1 VGAVGSG
8 LLSYGYLYAISIR
21 NVPLAFLMSL
31 LMWGIV
37 YQGYNAVFSSFYPEL
52 FPTRSRVSAMSIA
65 QNVGTLITA
74 LLPALF
80 ATVAPPGSA
89 DIPFTVGSITLGVT
103 IVAALAALSA
113 RETYRIP
120 MNQLGEPNAVPM
132 NKAEYDRL
140 RGQTVA
146 ADKVSR
152 ASA

>member
-1 VGAVGSG
+1 
-8 LLSYGYLYAISIR
+8 
-21 NVPLAFLMSL
+21 MK
-31 LMWGIV
+31 
-37 YQGYNAVFSSFYPEL
+37 SSPN
-52 FPTRSRVSAMSIA
+52 PRRSAYV
-65 QNVGTLITA
+65 A
-74 LLPALF
+74 LLILTIILGLVLRRVPMGLPY
-80 ATVAPPGSA
+80 VIVKYGGSMLWA
-89 DIPFTVGSITLGVT
+89 MMIYW

>member
-1 VGAVGSG
+1 MWSPERA
-8 LLSYGYLYAISIR
+8 
-21 NVPLAFLMSL
+21 AFLRQDGVL
-31 LMWGIV
+31 GVL
-37 YQGYNAVFSSFYPEL
+37 A
-52 FPTRSRVSAMSIA
+52 
-65 QNVGTLITA
+65 
-74 LLPALF
+74 
-80 ATVAPPGSA
+80 ATPL
-89 DIPFTVGSITLGVT
+89 GSITLGVT